1 MSYVVPIFIRCPGH
15 LWGDRKFSQIGES
28 DDLAEPHAVGGRF
41 RAEIRLPVR
50 RRGPQDL
57 RMNSPDAIVP
67 LTTATLRR
75 VRVQQQPGR
84 PWRPEPARP

>member
-15 LWGDRKFSQIGES
+15 LWDDRKFSQIGES
-28 DDLAEPHAVGGRF
+28 GDLAEPHAVGGRF

-50 RRGPQDL
+50 RREPQDL
-57 RMNSPDAIVP
+57 RMNTPDAVVP
-67 LTTATLRR
+67 LTTATVRR

-84 PWRPEPARP
+84 PRRPEPARA

>member
-28 DDLAEPHAVGGRF
+28 GDLAEPRAVGGRF
-41 RAEIRLPVR
+41 RAEIGLPVR
-50 RRGPQDL
+50 RRRPQDL
-57 RMNSPDAIVP
+57 RMNTPDAVVP
-67 LTTATLRR
+67 LTTATVRR

-84 PWRPEPARP
+84 PRRPEPARA

>member
-1 MSYVVPIFIRCPGH
+1 MSYVVPIFIRCSGH
-15 LWGDRKFSQIGES
+15 LCGDLKFGQIAASG
-28 DDLAEPHAVGGRF
+28 DLAEPRSVGGRF

-67 LTTATLRR
+67 LTTATFGR

-84 PWRPEPARP
+84 PRRPEPARA